1 MTPGGRERTAPE
13 FERLLQSAGLK
24 MTRIIPTES
33 PVAIVEAE
41 SAVTHGHMLADA
53 EIALKQPMVQ
63 TAHVPAR

>member
-1 MTPGGRERTAPE
+1 MFLMNLSFCSLALV
-13 FERLLQSAGLK
+13 LLALL
-24 MTRIIPTES
+24 
-33 PVAIVEAE
+33 AVEAE